1 MMNIWVAGLA
11 MIVLAACAASPKEKP
26 SIEPLAKPVSLL
38 KIGFVASTP
47 EEEKTATEVRQ
58 GTRAGLIAYTASGG
72 AYPLP
77 GYINLSGND
86 LQQGLH
92 LGYPGK
98 PAEAAFAYESDLGTI
113 TLIYVHGNQL
123 QVERLMAPSDTLLH
137 SVELPVAPFLAG
149 LRDNQR
155 QSIGETVVERDKMLV
170 DHNLNV
176 FSGALAGML
185 LDPMARSA
193 FVGFPAVGL
202 MRTNSSILKDP
213 AIVHWNYNNGKFE
226 LVPDAVIQPVSFG
239 YTRADAER
247 WIVESYPA
255 GARIIGLDN
264 GGEPKTNTTITNLR
278 ASDAVKLTMVADGYR
293 PCLFT
298 DAQRSI
304 VSYHGLEWIRL
315 FCTLNK
321 AN

>member
-1 MMNIWVAGLA
+1 MKIWVAGLA

-86 LQQGLH
+86 LQQGLR

-155 QSIGETVVERDKMLV
+155 QSIGETVVERDKLLV
-170 DHNLNV
+170 DHNLK
-176 FSGALAGML
+176 FLSGAFAGFSTTIS
-185 LDPMARSA
+185 P
-193 FVGFPAVGL
+193 FFGFLAVGL
-202 MRTNSSILKDP
+202 MDTDSSTLKDP
-213 AIVHWNYNNGKFE
+213 AIVHWNYKNGKFE
-226 LVPDAVIQPVSFG
+226 LVPDAVIQPVSLG

-264 GGEPKTNTTITNLR
+264 GGEPKTNTTITNLL
-278 ASDAVKLTMVADGYR
+278 ASDAAKLRMVADGYR

-315 FCTLNK
+315 FCNLNK
-321 AN
+321 AK